1 MRKRLTAALLCLCMM
16 LTLLPGTAYAAV
28 GELLGNSRAENQAL
42 LEQLE
47 ALNGQDGEAIQALLE
62 QYGLL
67 DEYGN
72 LDIDQTV
79 ELDGDAYT
87 LAEIEALLDDP
98 DADLSRVGYVDGVP
112 IALGDLKTIIAIERE
127 LQRIQETYFSGKAF
141 DGESLANLNSL
152 VAQLQT
158 TGITL
163 RSAGV
168 GETLD
173 DVPAL
178 DVDDFSDLVAVGT
191 NVTKYIPVQR
201 VGQEFSVTVTL
212 DPGLLTD
219 INVRVTLGST
229 MSGVSEADTVM
240 LDGSNNTATLTC
252 TANNNDKVVFGGVP
266 LSIMVVGAVTSPDY
280 AYGEL
285 AAAVRFTDPQGF
297 VFESGGQYYDAH
309 TLRLTQTV
317 DVPDLSTKWMQTD
330 WMAEESQYS
339 GNIEEE
345 NKHKSTDVYFEFLT
359 YVTSSSN
366 EALGITNDAPTAK
379 RETINEFIRFLQ
391 GAKGYTDAES
401 VPDDDAVQFRLTVG
415 NLSARCNSDIMA
427 RAWDVGEYGPSNMF
441 FLPEEEDAD
450 VDRVDLQTT
459 YYGMDYSFLHINVG
473 TINQITTPLQFDAS
487 TKLGTEAVPARLEV
501 RGGIYVIGVG
511 EGAAAYNYGILKDTA
526 VELINDGKAPTLKS
540 ATTPSGSTYR
550 PGQLVPVVLSFDE
563 LVYVNDDA
571 SISINDKAFTPGE
584 LHMSKAGNQLI
595 FWYPVQ
601 KVDGAQV
608 TITSL
613 TGVTDIFGNAAEING
628 VTASGA
634 ALESALLREAATGVS
649 VSYEEGQATVT
660 VTLSDE
666 EAYKNKYASYH
677 QPASGEA
684 QEVPFQ
690 AVVTNSAGTVI
701 ATEQVYVNEDG
712 ETFATNPFAVNAGAA
727 QETYTVTLQVNE
739 GTRETPDWVDLSYH
753 ENLKATFGVGALV
766 QAASVKVSDDSDGN
780 YTLSL
785 ADTIRPTLTAKV
797 YGSDGSTLAR
807 SQSGTWSSSDV
818 DIATIT
824 TEADYSGKVTLTGQK
839 LGEVTFTFTADNG
852 TPDDPSD
859 DKTGTS
865 QPYTV
870 TAGDSL
876 ALVIPEGASIIVARQ
891 NAAATVLWSSNAAL
905 FAPDADFQYTIEVF
919 YGHYTTEEALEA
931 AEAGSPGKTPV
942 ATYTAAKDQNSV
954 VIPENVLSGLSNGDT
969 PAYTVRV
976 SMPHPSGSGE
986 GVRLSALAW
995 IVVNPEPA
1003 QAVLT
1008 RPESIYL
1015 LDSMGSVA
1023 IPWSVDNYN
1032 NQTTTLTVI
1041 RVTGDDQPTTDPCT
1055 LSGGSGIYTLNLS
1068 QVADGAL
1075 KDTYQIMLSVDNGSY
1090 ESPSTDSFPLYV
1102 YNADALKIV
1111 GSEDQPITELTLDN
1125 TDKVSGDLPT
1135 DTTEILAMRQ
1145 ELGLLDYIGI
1155 NYNDYSW
1162 NSFKDGIAWAT
1173 DNDAISVNYK
1183 QGGMYEDIKLF
1194 GFDTYLPELKM
1205 GVATVE
1211 NGTATITAT
1220 HAATGMSASI
1230 PVVAHTLRDQFYL
1243 FQVTPAVQTTLRYT
1257 NGNGEE
1263 RTVTT
1268 NSDGVLA
1275 LYEPSGIASDVWL
1288 SSKDTDGTEYLGTIY
1303 NYDLQSGE
1311 GDARKLQLY
1320 PLNTFRLR
1328 EAAKAELT
1336 LVTPDG
1342 SPYTGTVTV
1351 RGGVYKN
1358 GYFCETAGLGTTRQN
1373 IGGAGAAQQ
1382 DTTFTAD
1389 ANGKI
1394 TVYFD
1399 FTQFWSA
1406 EAGEDKDDLPTAVDK
1421 IQYVLE
1427 IRDIGGNAYYPLFQM
1442 VDGTVSP
1449 MQEMRTASGVVVLEA
1464 VPEGEENKPFV
1475 ARQVVDYHL
1484 NDGALIDTRHST
1496 GFVGPNYNFK
1506 EAVLTTNMLLW
1517 GETGDGASYTLT
1529 MADENGYVPEAQVST
1544 GADRYP
1550 FTSMPVVENTLTLSE
1565 ETMTTSGWILDGKDV
1580 GLKTRLTQN
1589 GSMVQE
1595 RTMPFRAVD
1604 LSRVPPVQED
1614 ENVTGMVVTL
1624 TESSGWQEDINFG
1637 NGGSSIFNALLGDL
1651 GELTGPVDTSVFQ
1664 MLITPSEDPSVFN
1677 ALIWAGYDSLDLKD
1691 VEYKDGV
1698 AVSANFMTKGL
1709 ETDMPSVGDLQEMAS
1724 GSYDPMG
1731 AYNPSRSNR
1740 LSDVAGFDFGVQLE
1754 GYYEAEIRY
1763 NRDAGQWEVCTK
1775 GGGFTAGVGMEFGF
1789 SVNTVVGIVPVTGS
1803 FEVGGAMQL
1812 SLQAATR
1819 YSQQKDTD
1827 GTELVWNDP
1836 TATAVTDFL
1845 TNLRLRAY
1853 VEAFGGFG
1861 FDYSLIALKIG
1872 LFGKL
1877 DVNSENSFLSR
1888 EYLADESKQQ
1898 LNGQYL
1904 DIQSEV
1910 GIKFEAVF
1918 ALISYEKVLASGSF
1932 GYGKSFNNWDE
1943 ISDYWENTGTG
1954 LDSQSIQYAAAM
1966 GGLREVSS
1974 TATLQSR
1981 DYLEQYARSWGDSQA
1996 RMSLFSLD
2004 EENGVEN
2011 LQTNANPA
2019 SFPELSDDGQVLVY
2033 VSDGYDETTNPAPS
2047 IYDSRAHYSILGD
2060 DGSYI
2065 TSRVFPD
2072 GGFAGY
2078 GDSDVDVA
2086 GILKTDYIGGNATAA
2101 AAWVRQGAEIPNKDA
2116 GDEITAA
2123 EQNLLMNSSEIMV
2136 SVWSKQYGSN
2146 TGSWTTT
2153 RLTENATPDLAPA
2166 VAVNGEGK
2174 AIVFWRSVY
2183 SADPESGLM
2192 DFSSQDQI
2200 MYSYYDGTKWSEAK
2214 MLYNG
2219 ANGSV
2224 KGLQAAM
2231 LNNGAA
2237 IAVYTLD
2244 RTGASDGSGQEI
2256 GYTIVGVNG
2265 DLGPSML
2272 VTSDGYLD
2280 ENPQVAALSLH
2291 LTTGTNEQRFI
2302 LGWHSQR
2309 GGVSDIQ
2316 LLAVDEEGT
2325 ISNTFPAS
2333 LSALTSSGQANIGG
2347 DFRFARVWNS
2357 KTAGSGYADNLT
2369 ILWSETVSDE
2379 TTNGLMTA
2387 AHSELKAVRLLAE
2400 DTDNDY
2406 VVDDFFLTAPQM
2418 VAELP
2423 SNTLLDHF
2431 DAYVETSYADNS
2443 QHPIKAVLQATCYD
2457 QNKQETIESDEGNVI
2472 LPGEE
2477 TKLYTASH
2485 NFEPYG
2491 LEVEAIGVDYK
2502 NLMANSLTPIQF
2514 TVRNTGVNEVTD
2526 LTVTLAEGE
2535 SATLTSLQP
2544 SESAT
2549 LAVYHKIGETVSDV
2563 AYTITDAGSNITK
2576 SGTVY
2581 LDYPDIGISQ
2591 MKVLEEKEGQRTIAL
2606 TLYNASDAPL
2616 ASGRTVKVA
2625 FYTDSLLTEAAN
2637 VTYNDNSGSNTIT
2650 LSGNDLARIDAG
2662 ACTLVLTYNVKD
2674 YVENTL
2680 GGQEIPD
2687 SGVYLYAEAWAEGK
2701 IGTQSEAKRLP
2712 EVHSSDNQ
2720 SAVLLTGA
2728 YARTGEKTTLDVVQT
2743 NGTSTTATVSL
2754 KNNSLQQQSTATL
2767 VATLLDENGAVLETH
2782 STGISGVLNG
2792 EAEQTADVQFS
2803 LLGSRVVVHAA
2814 ASGEDSLTFDGLPVS
2829 MENFVQG
2836 PDGAYTHAIYGVT
2849 ATGTLVTA
2857 ISGNGETVTID
2868 GEAVNSKQVSIVDN
2882 PQTITVKIGDNT
2894 YQLTIHS
2901 DAAPPA
2907 TEVTVTFDANGG
2919 SVSPAS
2925 AVTVNGKL
2933 ASLPTPTREGYDF
2946 DGWFT
2951 AESGGEKVTAS
2962 TVFTQNTTIYARWME
2977 EEEPDHGGGSGG
2989 GGSTSSYRIT
2999 VEDSSNGEVTANRE
3013 TASAGSTITLTVTPD
3028 DGYQLAGLTVTG
3040 RNGKE
3045 ITLKDK
3051 GDGSYT
3057 FTMPS
3062 STVTVEAMFTPIVT
3076 EPLHFTD
3083 VSDGSYY
3090 YDAVNWAVSNG
3101 ITDGTSATTFSPD
3114 NICTRAQ
3121 MVTFLWRA
3129 AGSPA
3134 PHSGSNPFVDV
3145 PADAYYYTAVLWAVE
3160 QGITTGTSVTTFS
3173 PDDTVTRSQ
3182 TVTFL
3187 WRYSGSPEAGGSSFA
3202 DVEADAYYATAV
3214 AWAAGEGITSGTS
3227 ATTFSPYDPCT
3238 RAQIVTFLYRAQ

>member
-47 ALNGQDGEAIQALLE
+47 ALTGQDGEAIQALLE

-67 DEYGN
+67 DEDGN

-240 LDGSNNTATLTC
+240 LSGSSNTATLTC

-526 VELINDGKAPTLKS
+526 VELINDGKAPALKS

-584 LHMSKAGNQLI
+584 LHMSKAGNQMI

-1075 KDTYQIMLSVDNGSY
+1075 KDTY
-1090 ESPSTDSFPLYV
+1090 
-1102 YNADALKIV
+1102 
-1111 GSEDQPITELTLDN
+1111 
-1125 TDKVSGDLPT
+1125 
-1135 DTTEILAMRQ
+1135 
-1145 ELGLLDYIGI
+1145 
-1155 NYNDYSW
+1155 
-1162 NSFKDGIAWAT
+1162 
-1173 DNDAISVNYK
+1173 
-1183 QGGMYEDIKLF
+1183 
-1194 GFDTYLPELKM
+1194 
-1205 GVATVE
+1205 
-1211 NGTATITAT
+1211 
-1220 HAATGMSASI
+1220 
-1230 PVVAHTLRDQFYL
+1230 
-1243 FQVTPAVQTTLRYT
+1243 
-1257 NGNGEE
+1257 
-1263 RTVTT
+1263 
-1268 NSDGVLA
+1268 
-1275 LYEPSGIASDVWL
+1275 
-1288 SSKDTDGTEYLGTIY
+1288 
-1303 NYDLQSGE
+1303 
-1311 GDARKLQLY
+1311 
-1320 PLNTFRLR
+1320 
-1328 EAAKAELT
+1328 
-1336 LVTPDG
+1336 
-1342 SPYTGTVTV
+1342 
-1351 RGGVYKN
+1351 
-1358 GYFCETAGLGTTRQN
+1358 
-1373 IGGAGAAQQ
+1373 
-1382 DTTFTAD
+1382 
-1389 ANGKI
+1389 
-1394 TVYFD
+1394 
-1399 FTQFWSA
+1399 
-1406 EAGEDKDDLPTAVDK
+1406 
-1421 IQYVLE
+1421 
-1427 IRDIGGNAYYPLFQM
+1427 PLFQM
-1442 VDGTVSP
+1442 ADGTVSP

-2166 VAVNGEGK
+2166 VPLNGEGK

-2357 KTAGSGYADNLT
+2357 KTSGSGYADNLT

-2989 GGSTSSYRIT
+2989 GGSTSSYCIT

-3129 AGSPA
+3129 AGSPT